1 VTKERPTITIGEI
14 MVSMYSYMEDHI
26 RERLVTDV
34 VNEIS
39 EIFEKRGLT
48 IGEGIIAAITLL
60 EIAATEQEML
70 AIEEGETHARN

>member
-14 MVSMYSYMEDHI
+14 MASMYSYMEDHI

>member
-1 VTKERPTITIGEI
+1 MTKERPTITIGEI
-14 MVSMYSYMEDHI
+14 MASMYSYMEDHI